1 MCGISIFYW
10 LLSTSMKQKKEGVV
24 NHFNEKKQIIK
35 DFKNELDKRNIALKN
50 SDQKSKKN

>member
-1 MCGISIFYW
+1 MCGISIFYL